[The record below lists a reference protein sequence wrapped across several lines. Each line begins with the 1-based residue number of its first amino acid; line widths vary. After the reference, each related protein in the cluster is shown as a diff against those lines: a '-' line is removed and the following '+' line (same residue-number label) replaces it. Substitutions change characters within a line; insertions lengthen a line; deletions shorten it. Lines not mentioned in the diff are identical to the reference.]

1 MIELRKVI
9 NTILKTYH
17 SKVYFQQAPDTATFP
32 YLTYE
37 FMPSFTEGHQEIIP
51 FDVDVWDENSDTTV
65 IETLNDAIWKGLDRY
80 VHNGESIQFSIFRES
95 RYPIIDEAEPQLRR
109 RKLSFQLRYFDKQ
122 L

>member
-1 MIELRKVI
+1 MIELRKVM
-9 NTILKTYH
+9 NNILKTYH
-17 SKVYFQQAPDTATFP
+17 SKVYFQQVPDTATFP

-37 FMPSFTEGHQEIIP
+37 FLPSFAEGHQEIIP

-65 IETLNDAIWKGLDRY
+65 IETLNNTIWKGLDRY
-80 VHNGESIQFSIFRES
+80 VHNSESIQFSIFRES